1 MPSAKQQK
9 AELSFNNY
17 LMLVV
22 LVCILAVGATV
33 FAANTMVQSYL
44 RNQKLITGKTAAD
57 KQLSENIDSF
67 GKLKQQYGGLGAT
80 ADYLNLALPS
90 VPNYPGLVST
100 VANMAGISGVKLKSI
115 APAETTDSANAI
127 AAAPSANAPVTYP
140 VNVIVDGNY
149 AAVQT
154 FLKNMELSARQFKI
168 TTLSITGPSAAQTLT
183 ISVLAYHQTAATI
196 TEKTEAVK

>member
-1 MPSAKQQK
+1 MASAKQQK

-22 LVCILAVGATV
+22 LVCIVAVGSTA

-57 KQLSENIDSF
+57 KQLSQNIEAF
-67 GKLKQQYGGLGAT
+67 GKLKDQYNGLGAT
-80 ADYLNLALPS
+80 ADYLNLALPAL
-90 VPNYPGLVST
+90 PDYPGLVST
-100 VANMAGISGVKLKSI
+100 VANIAGVSGAKLKSI
-115 APAETTDSANAI
+115 APAETTDSANAAT
-127 AAAPSANAPVTYP
+127 AAAANTPVTYP
-140 VNVIVDGNY
+140 VSVILDGNY

-168 TTLSITGPSAAQTLT
+168 TTVSLTGPSAAQTLT
-183 ISVLAYHQTAATI
+183 IDILAYHQPAATI